1 MYEHATEDPS
11 QASVRASWVGANAND
26 SSGNDSDDNNRARTR
41 RGATGKAKAR
51 PKIRQGAGGGR
62 GAETKQVTTSQM
74 CVQLAAGDSVTHG
87 TAA

>member
-1 MYEHATEDPS
+1 M
-11 QASVRASWVGANAND
+11 QLKIRLKRLFVRRGLVPMRMTVVAMTVMTTTAPGPE
-26 SSGNDSDDNNRARTR
+26 
-41 RGATGKAKAR
+41 GATGKAKAR

>member
-1 MYEHATEDPS
+1 M
-11 QASVRASWVGANAND
+11 QLKIRLKRLFVRRGLVPMRMTVVAMTVMTTTAPGP
-26 SSGNDSDDNNRARTR
+26 G
-41 RGATGKAKAR
+41 GATGKAKAR